1 MRSSRPRRRFANSR
15 RPIGREQWRA
25 QQDAI
30 RAENELNR
38 EEVVRR
44 LSAVKAQAGLMKSN
58 PAVPNGNGQHKE
70 DERLAKFRRMLNL
83 VGDEVLRNEII
94 TGLTSDEALELAEEF
109 EKPETRDALIR
120 HSLSGMAVQ

>member
-1 MRSSRPRRRFANSR
+1 
-15 RPIGREQWRA
+15 
-25 QQDAI
+25 
-30 RAENELNR
+30 
-38 EEVVRR
+38 
-44 LSAVKAQAGLMKSN
+44 MKSN